1 MAQTITTEID
11 EGDVVRVINSTF
23 TGEVQDTQIVH
34 LIEIDATGQ
43 HLWYFDRDVEFDVEF
58 EGYR

>member
-11 EGDVVRVINSTF
+11 EGDAIRISNSTLIG
-23 TGEVQDTQIVH
+23 TVHETKLVH

-43 HLWYFDRDVEFDVEF
+43 HLWYFDRDIELDEDSH
-58 EGYR
+58 E